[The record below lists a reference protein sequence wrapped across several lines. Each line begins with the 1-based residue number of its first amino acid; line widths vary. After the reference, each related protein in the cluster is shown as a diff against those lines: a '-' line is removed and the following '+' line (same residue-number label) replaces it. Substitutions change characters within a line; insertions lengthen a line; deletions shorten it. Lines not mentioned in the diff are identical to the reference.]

1 MNWLVL
7 LITVVVTTALVLGH
21 QWILRNRKMHPA
33 VYRNRGSLYAV
44 VWVILQI
51 GDIIG

>member
-1 MNWLVL
+1 MTWLVL
-7 LITVVVTTALVLGH
+7 LITVVVTTGLVYGH
-21 QWILRNRKMHPA
+21 LWIIRNRKTSP
-33 VYRNRGSLYAV
+33 VLYRNRGPVYFL